1 MKCQDYVDDLVM
13 VDRMVAELVEY
24 IDNLEEPTI
33 LAIYSD
39 HLPAYGPIGEQYSQE
54 EQYTTQ
60 YFIYDNMGFEK
71 DDRDIEAY
79 ELTTR
84 IFDMLGVPGGVM
96 NQFHRNY
103 KSDEDYQQ
111 KMEYLQYDMLDGKK
125 YIYNKTTPYTR
136 TNMKMGI
143 KEITIDDAII
153 SDGSIEVIGKNFNEF
168 SCIYVDGKPVPTE
181 YVDGNKLIGELSRSK
196 ATNIKVHQLTRRNK
210 SIGAT
215 KEYVIPK

>member
-1 MKCQDYVDDLVM
+1 MICWM
-13 VDRMVAELVEY
+13 E
-24 IDNLEEPTI
+24 
-33 LAIYSD
+33 
-39 HLPAYGPIGEQYSQE
+39 
-54 EQYTTQ
+54 
-60 YFIYDNMGFEK
+60 
-71 DDRDIEAY
+71 
-79 ELTTR
+79 
-84 IFDMLGVPGGVM
+84 
-96 NQFHRNY
+96 RN
-103 KSDEDYQQ
+103 
-111 KMEYLQYDMLDGKK
+111 
-125 YIYNKTTPYTR
+125 IYNKTTPYTR

-181 YVDGNKLIGELSRSK
+181 YVDGNKLIGELSSSK